1 MDVKES
7 FKNLIMH
14 IIVEEDETKNLK
26 DLPLNIKLISKTSIA
41 INNENLNEFT
51 IFYSDEMMDQ
61 IIFRFCEIYS
71 HLNINITKY
80 NDLQAEYNIA
90 NILIYRTRVPFNN
103 IEQLKNLCN
112 LSSKY
117 NEKIKSFEENIR
129 NLNDIN
135 IEFIFS
141 NNGQDLYIKYIDFL
155 NFIN

>member
-1 MDVKES
+1 MEIKES
-7 FKNLIMH
+7 FENLIMH
-14 IIVEEDETKNLK
+14 IVVEEDKTDKLQ
-26 DLPLNIKLISKTSIA
+26 DLPLNIKLISKTPIS
-41 INNENLNEFT
+41 INNENINEYT
-51 IFYSDEMMDQ
+51 IFYNDEMIDQ

-90 NILIYRTRVPFNN
+90 NILRYRTKIPFNN
-103 IEQLKNLCN
+103 IEQLDNLCN

-117 NEKIKSFEENIR
+117 NENIKSFEENIKS
-129 NLNDIN
+129 LNDIN

-141 NNGQDLYIKYIDFL
+141 NNAQDLYIKYIDFL